1 MNDGTEVH
9 GFVDQ
14 SKKIQRISF
23 LVVGEDFLLSFNIF
37 SNFFLA
43 DFFWLAFLVWC
54 FWYFDSVQVVPIS
67 LEENI

>member
-14 SKKIQRISF
+14 GKKIQRISF
-23 LVVGEDFLLSFNIF
+23 LVVGEDFFVNFF

-43 DFFWLAFLVWC
+43 DFFLVGVFGLVFLV
-54 FWYFDSVQVVPIS
+54 F
-67 LEENI
+67 